1 MTTAHPTLYE
11 KLLPAYRSGDYSA
24 VLRIIKDITPNHLNK
39 SEKTQLAFELPK
51 FRQYMDFS
59 QVIKESIERLMGI
72 RPPRHNK
79 DFALYTYTNP
89 YTAKLEE
96 LAITEVLS
104 RLQGTALGQKLYV
117 LEKTKRHKPKKL
129 LADIQSSPFRHIAQK
144 VAPMIAKPM
153 TGGEA
158 ELLLVREFAET
169 ITQEL
174 VSTPESSLER
184 ASHITTPT
192 FIFATVDAKQA
203 ARIEYF
209 KSLSSA

>member
-1 MTTAHPTLYE
+1 MA
-11 KLLPAYRSGDYSA
+11 
-24 VLRIIKDITPNHLNK
+24 
-39 SEKTQLAFELPK
+39 
-51 FRQYMDFS
+51 FS
-59 QVIKESIERLMGI
+59 QVIQESIERLMGI

-96 LAITEVLS
+96 LAIKEVLS
-104 RLQGTALGQKLYV
+104 RLQETALGQKLYV
-117 LEKTKRHKPKKL
+117 HPERRYKPKKL

-144 VAPMIAKPM
+144 VAPKIAKAM

-158 ELLLVREFAET
+158 EFLLVREFAET

-174 VSTPESSLER
+174 VSTPESSIER

-192 FIFATVDAKQA
+192 FLFATVDAKQA

-209 KSLSSA
+209 KSLSSAE